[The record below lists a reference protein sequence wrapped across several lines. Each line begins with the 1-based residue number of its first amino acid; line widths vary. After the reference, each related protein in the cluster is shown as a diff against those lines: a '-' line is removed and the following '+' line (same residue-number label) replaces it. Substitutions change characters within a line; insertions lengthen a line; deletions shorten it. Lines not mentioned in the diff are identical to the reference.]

1 MTAAATRI
9 VIRHLSG
16 SKTNQIEQFDL
27 DGLSEITLGRDP
39 SSKIVYDL
47 QRDDAVSRKHAV
59 IRIKNEKELYFR
71 IADLNS
77 SNGTMLNGERIGGEV
92 ELLPDDVV
100 ELGSGGPKFV
110 FDVQPRPSYLP
121 ARTHAMGALSAIDA
135 AATRVVAAT
144 DAAATAEL
152 AAASDTA
159 RQTAVTDTST
169 IGKVPVGKATILR
182 MMTEERSKARQIWVA
197 AIAAVVLLAIIGGTA
212 LYWHGQNVAS
222 QLSQQL
228 AQQERANEA
237 NRQAE
242 QGLAGRMGLKPEDIK
257 RYREAT
263 VFIRV
268 QWQLY
273 DRSTNRPIFQKMANV
288 DGEWLPCYVK
298 MDDGKLVRWF
308 TLDNNRDSNYQQVGG
323 GGSGSGFVIKKE
335 GFILTNKLVAA
346 GWSSPYEDFSNTS
359 GSRGA
364 VYNLNYRNGHSP
376 YKQRIDLDDLSG
388 WVPESGGW
396 LFESGRP
403 YTISSDP
410 HDFFGRNESLTVQ
423 FPGTRIGIN
432 ATLLRTSLEA
442 DVAEIKIDVDSPID
456 TLELAGDE
464 DKVEIGDRV
473 MLFGYTGVSNKTR
486 AVQETNEGGRVRVQD
501 VYIPEPTVTEGVVSL
516 LPAMKDKQANA
527 DVHTYGTVGDTYQL
541 DIYAGP
547 GAAGGPVLNSA
558 GKVIALD
565 SLRSSTAQHVA
576 FAVPVSYVNELLQL
590 QRNRSQ

>member
-1 MTAAATRI
+1 MTASATRI

-77 SNGTMLNGERIGGEV
+77 SNGTFLNGERIGGEV

-100 ELGSGGPKFV
+100 ELGAGGPKFV

-121 ARTHAMGALSAIDA
+121 ARTRAMGAVSAIDA

-152 AAASDTA
+152 AAADTA
-159 RQTAVTDTST
+159 QRTGVTETAA

-197 AIAAVVLLAIIGGTA
+197 AIAAVVLLAVIGGTA
-212 LYWHGQNVAS
+212 LYWHGQNVANR
-222 QLSQQL
+222 LTQQL

-242 QGLAGRMGLKPEDIK
+242 QGLSGRMGLKLEDIK

-273 DRSTNRPIFQKMANV
+273 DRTTNRPIFQKMANV

-298 MDDGKLVRWF
+298 MDDGKLVRWL
-308 TLDNNRDSNYQQVGG
+308 TLDNNKDSNYQQVGG
-323 GGSGSGFVIKKE
+323 GGSGSGFVIRKD

-346 GWSSPYEDFSNTS
+346 GWSSPYEDFSTTA
-359 GSRGA
+359 GARGA
-364 VYNLNYRNGHSP
+364 VYGLNYRNGHSP
-376 YKQRIDLDDLSG
+376 YKQRIDLEDLSS

-396 LFESGRP
+396 LFESTRP
-403 YTISSDP
+403 YTISPDA
-410 HDFFGRNESLTVQ
+410 HDFFGRNELLTVQ
-423 FPGTRIGIN
+423 FPGTRISIN
-432 ATLLRTSLEA
+432 ANLLRTSLEA
-442 DVAEIKIDVDSPID
+442 DVAEIKIDVDSPVD
-456 TLELAGDE
+456 TLDLAGDE
-464 DKVEIGDRV
+464 DSVQIGDRV

-516 LPAMKDKQANA
+516 LPAKKDKQANA